1 MFENHKLNLHFQLL
15 IGTQRSNANKHI
27 HMEFPIRRKVTKQ
40 VGAEDTQKRMPQIR
54 KLFIGSMGLE
64 YFPTWMVDFMG
75 SM

>member
-15 IGTQRSNANKHI
+15 IGTQRSNANKH
-27 HMEFPIRRKVTKQ
+27 MEFPIWKKVTKQ

-64 YFPTWMVDFMG
+64 YLPTLGWFLLDQC
-75 SM
+75 S